1 MSAQLSIKRNRLKLW
16 LVSELELVNKKIGE
30 VVSSSMGTHEILFEV
45 STLEYRRNYIQS
57 QINKLSK
64 K

>member
-16 LVSELELVNKKIGE
+16 LASELELINKKIGE

-45 STLEYRRNYIQS
+45 STLEYRKSFIQS
-57 QINKLSK
+57 QIK
-64 K
+64 KIK